1 MYLSRRAAED
11 QNFLGSDMLRLG
23 LIAYLMVGTLAG
35 PAWCCCTFERLTTW
49 STTNNVATT
58 KAKSH
63 CCSHHQ
69 HVPAHDE
76 KDADKSSDRTRPAPK
91 EAPCPCKEQRNNE
104 AAAVTLTVQE
114 ARDSRW
120 LTDEFNQAN
129 PLFMPLGWVSPAL
142 AQSDGSHPSAPDG
155 AGLSGRQI
163 LCAFQVFRC

>member
-1 MYLSRRAAED
+1 
-11 QNFLGSDMLRLG
+11 MLRIG

-35 PAWCCCTFERLTTW
+35 PAWCCCTFDRLTAW
-49 STTNNVATT
+49 STTGDVATT
-58 KAKSH
+58 ETKSH

-76 KDADKSSDRTRPAPK
+76 KDASKSSDRATPAPK

-104 AAAVTLTVQE
+104 AAAVSLNVQE

-129 PLFMPLGWVSPAL
+129 PLFMPLGWVSPASSQ
-142 AQSDGSHPSAPDG
+142 AGGSYPSAPDG
-155 AGLSGRQI
+155 AALSGRQI